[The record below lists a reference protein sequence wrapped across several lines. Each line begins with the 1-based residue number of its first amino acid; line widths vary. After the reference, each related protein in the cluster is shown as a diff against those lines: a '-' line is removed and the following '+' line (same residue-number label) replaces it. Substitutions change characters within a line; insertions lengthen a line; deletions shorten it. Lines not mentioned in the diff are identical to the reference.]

1 MAITVT
7 TPRGQIIRTTTKSG
21 AVKAELSWNPN
32 FAPQKSQNFT
42 RAQKFVDSEVLRYC
56 SAMVPFQTG
65 MLDKSG
71 ILGTDVGSGE
81 VNYIAPYAAVQYY
94 RTSVSRPYDPQ
105 RGAKWFERMKI
116 DHKDEILRGAK
127 KISGGK

>member
-21 AVKAELSWNPN
+21 AVKAELSWNQN

-71 ILGTDVGSGE
+71 KLGTVIGSGN
-81 VNYIAPYAAVQYY
+81 VQYIAPYARTQYY
-94 RTSVSRPYDPQ
+94 DTATSRPYDAN
-105 RGAKWFERMKI
+105 RGAKWFERMKVAYK
-116 DHKDEILRGAK
+116 KDILSWAK
-127 KISGGK
+127 KLM

>member
-56 SAMVPFQTG
+56 SATARTELNGDSLRSRTARISTETPHTTVT
-65 MLDKSG
+65 KVNTTNEHSG
-71 ILGTDVGSGE
+71 
-81 VNYIAPYAAVQYY
+81 
-94 RTSVSRPYDPQ
+94 
-105 RGAKWFERMKI
+105 
-116 DHKDEILRGAK
+116 
-127 KISGGK
+127 

>member
-42 RAQKFVDSEVLRYC
+42 RTQKFVDSEVL
-56 SAMVPFQTG
+56 
-65 MLDKSG
+65 
-71 ILGTDVGSGE
+71 
-81 VNYIAPYAAVQYY
+81 
-94 RTSVSRPYDPQ
+94 
-105 RGAKWFERMKI
+105 
-116 DHKDEILRGAK
+116 
-127 KISGGK
+127 

>member
-1 MAITVT
+1 MAIIVT

-21 AVKAELSWNPN
+21 AVKAELSWNQN

-42 RAQKFVDSEVLRYC
+42 RAQKFVDSEALRYC

-71 ILGTDVGSGE
+71 KLGTVIGSGN
-81 VNYIAPYAAVQYY
+81 VQYIAPYARTQYY
-94 RTSVSRPYDPQ
+94 DTATSRPYDAN
-105 RGAKWFERMKI
+105 RGAKWFERMKVAYK
-116 DHKDEILRGAK
+116 KDILSGAK
-127 KISGGK
+127 KLM

>member
-21 AVKAELSWNPN
+21 AVKAELSWNQN

-42 RAQKFVDSEVLRYC
+42 RAQKFVDSEVVRYC

-71 ILGTDVGSGE
+71 KLGTVIGSGN
-81 VNYIAPYAAVQYY
+81 VQYIAPYARTQYY
-94 RTSVSRPYDPQ
+94 DTATSRPYDAN
-105 RGAKWFERMKI
+105 RGAKWFERMKVAYK
-116 DHKDEILRGAK
+116 KDILSGAK
-127 KISGGK
+127 KLM

>member
-71 ILGTDVGSGE
+71 KLGTVIGSGN
-81 VNYIAPYAAVQYY
+81 VQYIAPYARTQYY
-94 RTSVSRPYDPQ
+94 DTATSRPYDSN
-105 RGAKWFERMKI
+105 RGAKWFERMKVAYK
-116 DHKDEILRGAK
+116 KDILSGAK
-127 KISGGK
+127 KLM

>member
-71 ILGTDVGSGE
+71 KLGTVIGSGN
-81 VNYIAPYAAVQYY
+81 VQYIAHTPEHSIMIRQRADRMMQ
-94 RTSVSRPYDPQ
+94 TGEPNGSR
-105 RGAKWFERMKI
+105 E
-116 DHKDEILRGAK
+116 
-127 KISGGK
+127 

>member
-71 ILGTDVGSGE
+71 KLGTVIGSGN
-81 VNYIAPYAAVQYY
+81 VQYIAPYARTQYY
-94 RTSVSRPYDPQ
+94 DTAN
-105 RGAKWFERMKI
+105 RGAKWFERMKVAYK
-116 DHKDEILRGAK
+116 KDILSGAK
-127 KISGGK
+127 KLI